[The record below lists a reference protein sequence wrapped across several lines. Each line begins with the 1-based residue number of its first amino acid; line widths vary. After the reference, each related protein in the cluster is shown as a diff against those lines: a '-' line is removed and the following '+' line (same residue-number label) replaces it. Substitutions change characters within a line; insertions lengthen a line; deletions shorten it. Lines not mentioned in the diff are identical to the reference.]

1 MKVINLF
8 GPPGAGK
15 STIML
20 GLTYELKTMGLSAE
34 NTPEFIK
41 EMIYEESKI
50 DVFGGQNFIL
60 GQQNRRL
67 SRLIK
72 STDFVITDCPL
83 ALIASY
89 TPADYVE
96 GFETFA
102 LNLAKTYD
110 NVNYFLNRNP
120 EYEFEKENRYHDE
133 AASDAKG
140 LEIKNYL
147 NTNNIQF
154 KELTS
159 GDNILSTII
168 DDLIEQNVITK
179 EHFKKSRTPKI
190 RKKYGF

>member
-1 MKVINLF
+1 MKVINLL

-20 GLTYELKTMGLSAE
+20 GLTYQLKTMGLSAE

-41 EMIYEESKI
+41 EMIFEESQI

-60 GQQNRRL
+60 AQQNRRL
-67 SRLIK
+67 ARLVK
-72 STDFVITDCPL
+72 STDFVVTDCPL

-89 TPADYVE
+89 TPVDYIE

-102 LNLAKTYD
+102 LNLANRYD
-110 NVNYFLNRNP
+110 SVNYFLNRNP

-133 AASDAKG
+133 ASSDAKG

-147 NTNNIQF
+147 SKNNIKF
-154 KELTS
+154 LELTS
-159 GDNILSTII
+159 GDNVISTII
-168 DDLIEQNVITK
+168 DNLIEKNIITT
-179 EHFKKSRTPKI
+179 EHFQKSRNPKV
-190 RKKYGF
+190 RKQYGL